1 MRKAQANC
9 LEKIKK
15 IKVLEVWLMIL
26 WGELENETSQHFC
39 GIILNSANS
48 LEIHQMAQ
56 ENTVWT
62 KLEKLV
68 EVINQGWWETRLTRT
83 EVCFRL
89 SLDAFKFQTSH
100 GPQEHDI
107 VKCQIGD
114 AKESPSSV
122 VD

>member
-9 LEKIKK
+9 LEKINK

-26 WGELENETSQHFC
+26 WGELENKTSQHLW

-48 LEIHQMAQ
+48 VEIHQMAQ

-62 KLEKLV
+62 KLETLV
-68 EVINQGWWETRLTRT
+68 EVINQGWWETSLTGT
-83 EVCFRL
+83 EVRFRL
-89 SLDAFKFQTSH
+89 SLDAFKFQASH

-107 VKCQIGD
+107 VKCQLGD
-114 AKESPSSV
+114 ARESPSRV

>member
-15 IKVLEVWLMIL
+15 IKILEVWLIML
-26 WGELENETSQHFC
+26 GGELENETSQHFC

-62 KLEKLV
+62 KLEPLV
-68 EVINQGWWETRLTRT
+68 EIINQVGEKP
-83 EVCFRL
+83 
-89 SLDAFKFQTSH
+89 D
-100 GPQEHDI
+100 
-107 VKCQIGD
+107 
-114 AKESPSSV
+114 
-122 VD
+122 